1 MRTWT
6 DPLGRSRFRGYG
18 VRELAVP
25 GGNEPPAL
33 LRIFA
38 RLGVLLA
45 IALAY
50 GMAANLLVGVP
61 H

>member
-1 MRTWT
+1 MRTSSN
-6 DPLGRSRFRGYG
+6 PLGRSRFRGFG
-18 VRELAVP
+18 ARELAP
-25 GGNEPPAL
+25 GESEPPAP

-45 IALAY
+45 IALAF
-50 GMAANLLVGVP
+50 GMAAHVLVGVP